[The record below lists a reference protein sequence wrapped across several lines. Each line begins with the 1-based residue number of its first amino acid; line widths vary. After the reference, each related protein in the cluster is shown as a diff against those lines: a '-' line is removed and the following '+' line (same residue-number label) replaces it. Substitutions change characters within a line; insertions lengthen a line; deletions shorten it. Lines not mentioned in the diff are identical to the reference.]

1 MAPGRRGSKSGRNEG
16 RKLAATA
23 LNNTGVAFVL
33 AAFLQPA
40 LAYLQQRRGVDFE
53 VALASAIFLLV
64 GAACVVAAQ
73 LVVRR
78 LED

>member
-1 MAPGRRGSKSGRNEG
+1 MTASEDGRRGSKSGRNEG

-40 LAYLQQRRGVDFE
+40 LAYLQQRRGVDLE
-53 VALASAIFLLV
+53 VVLAPVMFLAISA
-64 GAACVVAAQ
+64 A
-73 LVVRR
+73 
-78 LED
+78 